1 MIGRTRGYD
10 KRVSGGVASFSLMAA
25 LGTFGSNALAQ
36 GGVSLYGEIDASA
49 VWLNNVG
56 GGRQYQLVSGLIDGS
71 FWGLQGSEDL
81 GGGNQAIFHLERG
94 FSITTGADQ
103 NDHPYYLGLAND
115 RYGTLTLG
123 RQYDSIHDYLAP
135 FTLTGGNGGTAFAH
149 PFDNDNT
156 NNSWLARN
164 SLKYSSPSFDGLSLS
179 GMYALSNAAGQFAD
193 NRAYSIGAN
202 YGHGDFNAG
211 AGWLHVD
218 GRGNSETGAYD
229 AVTLPGMNR
238 DTFNASVQTQ
248 NTFGIGASQALGA
261 FTLAASWTRSI
272 YSGVIDTETGLPARA
287 AAFDNYEIY
296 GTWQASVTLSLS
308 GMYTYTKGTE
318 AHWNQ
323 GALQADYSLTKR
335 TDAYIEAIY
344 QRASAGAPAVINSIM
359 PSSRNSQLLFAA
371 GIRHHF

>member
-1 MIGRTRGYD
+1 MTGRHE
-10 KRVSGGVASFSLMAA
+10 KRPRRRVANLGLTVA
-25 LGTFGSNALAQ
+25 LGAFGSNALAQ
-36 GGVSLYGEIDASA
+36 SSVSLYGEIDASA
-49 VWLNNVG
+49 VWLNSAG
-56 GGRQYQLVSGLIDGS
+56 GGHQYQLASGLIDGS

-81 GGGNQAIFHLERG
+81 GGGNQAIFRLERG

-103 NDHPYYLGLAND
+103 NDHPDYAGLAND

-123 RQYDSIHDYLAP
+123 YQYDSIHDYLAP

-149 PFDNDNT
+149 PFDNDNA

-164 SLKYSSPSFDGLSLS
+164 SIKYSSSSFDGFSLG
-179 GMYALSNAAGQFAD
+179 GMYAFSNAAGQFAD

-211 AGWLHVD
+211 AAWLHVD
-218 GRGNSETGAYD
+218 GRGNLESGAYD
-229 AVTLPGMNR
+229 AVTLPGTNR
-238 DTFNASVQTQ
+238 DTFNASAKTQ
-248 NTFGIGASQALGA
+248 NTFGIGASQAFGA
-261 FTLAASWTRSI
+261 VTVAASWTRSI
-272 YSGVIDTETGLPARA
+272 YSGVIDTETGLPSQS

-308 GMYTYTKGTE
+308 GMYTYTNGTD

-323 GALQADYSLTKR
+323 GALQADYALSKR
-335 TDAYIEAIY
+335 TDTYIEAIY
-344 QRASAGAPAVINSIM
+344 QCASAGAPAVINSFT
-359 PSSRNSQLLFAA
+359 PSSRSSQLLFAA